1 MFDDDVDI
9 ALFSYGLQ
17 RVEDIAVVSA
27 QILFDK
33 TAGGQAQG
41 REIADVQQPVGQVQR

>member
-17 RVEDIAVVSA
+17 RVENIAVVST
-27 QILFDK
+27 QIFFDK
-33 TAGGQAQG
+33 TAGGQAQ
-41 REIADVQQPVGQVQR
+41 RRTFRRPLPLPTRD